1 MVYALS
7 FSFVASL
14 FLVFAVS
21 ATPRQDSEL
30 SGAAFE
36 ATPAQVPAL
45 TIIHGADSSFER
57 GGFEII
63 SGPEA
68 RAVFVADAP
77 TPTDGIKLFALRQ
90 VLDKGWDVDQFSCL
104 VELWE
109 RESNWRWNAE
119 NKSSGAYGIPQSLPG
134 NKMASIAD
142 DWRTNPETQVL
153 WGLQYIDKR
162 YESPC
167 AALVHSDMRGWY

>member
-1 MVYALS
+1 LS

-21 ATPRQDSEL
+21 ATPPSQRQI

-36 ATPAQVPAL
+36 QTPAQIPAL
-45 TIIHGADSSFER
+45 TIVHKSQGSFSR
-57 GGFEII
+57 GGFEVI

-68 RAVFVADAP
+68 RAVFVSDAP
-77 TPTDGIKLFALRQ
+77 APTDGIKLFALER
-90 VLDKGWDVDQFSCL
+90 VLENGWDTDQFSCL

-119 NKSSGAYGIPQSLPG
+119 NKSSGAYGIPKSLPAS
-134 NKMASIAD
+134 KMATIAA

-167 AALVHSDMRGWY
+167 GALVLSDMLGWF

>member
-1 MVYALS
+1 M
-7 FSFVASL
+7 ASL

-21 ATPRQDSEL
+21 ATPPSWQQV

-36 ATPAQVPAL
+36 QTPAQIPAL
-45 TIIHGADSSFER
+45 TIVHDSDGTFNR
-57 GGFEII
+57 GGFEVIT
-63 SGPEA
+63 GPEA
-68 RAVFVADAP
+68 RAVFVSDAP
-77 TPTDGIKLFALRQ
+77 TPTDGIKLFALER
-90 VLDKGWDVDQFSCL
+90 VLEMGWDVDQFSCL

-134 NKMASIAD
+134 NKMAAVAD
-142 DWRTNPETQVL
+142 DWKTNPETQVL
-153 WGLQYIDKR
+153 WGLGYIDDR

>member
-1 MVYALS
+1 M
-7 FSFVASL
+7 ASL

-21 ATPRQDSEL
+21 ATPPSQRQI

-36 ATPAQVPAL
+36 QTPAQIPAL
-45 TIIHGADSSFER
+45 TIVHKSQGSFSR
-57 GGFEII
+57 GGFEVI

-68 RAVFVADAP
+68 RAVFVSDAP
-77 TPTDGIKLFALRQ
+77 APTDGIKLFALER
-90 VLDKGWDVDQFSCL
+90 VLEKGWDTDQFSCL

-119 NKSSGAYGIPQSLPG
+119 NKSSGAYGIPKSLPAS
-134 NKMASIAD
+134 KMATIAA